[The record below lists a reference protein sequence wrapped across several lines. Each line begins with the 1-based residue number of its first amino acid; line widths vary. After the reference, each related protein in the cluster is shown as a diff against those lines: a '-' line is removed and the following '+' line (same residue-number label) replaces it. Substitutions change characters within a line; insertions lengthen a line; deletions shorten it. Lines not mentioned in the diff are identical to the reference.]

1 MWLASSGPPGQVR
14 VVAVDEPHDAGGPDL
29 VAARLEHDLGEG
41 LGGLAG
47 DDHAVLGEVERG
59 EVEGAGG
66 GGGGQGARGG
76 GPGGPRCRPTGGRRA
91 ATGTAARRSVRAGSW
106 GAPPISRPRTRAA
119 GAPARRSA
127 GRSRARGGRPGGPS
141 SPAP

>member
-59 EVEGAGG
+59 EVEGAGPHDLVLAAVLAG
-66 GGGGQGARGG
+66 ERPAHVGAERRERDDVPGRADAAARGH
-76 GPGGPRCRPTGGRRA
+76 PPPPPPTL
-91 ATGTAARRSVRAGSW
+91 
-106 GAPPISRPRTRAA
+106 PPYL
-119 GAPARRSA
+119 
-127 GRSRARGGRPGGPS
+127 
-141 SPAP
+141 